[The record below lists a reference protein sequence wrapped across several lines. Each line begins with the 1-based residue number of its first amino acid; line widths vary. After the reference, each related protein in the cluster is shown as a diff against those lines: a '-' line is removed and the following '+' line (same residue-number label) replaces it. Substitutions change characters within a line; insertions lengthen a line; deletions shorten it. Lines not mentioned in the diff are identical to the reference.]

1 MSKRTARINKELGQ
15 LGGRITWKGIC
26 SPSPV
31 HAPSP
36 SFICPLLHL
45 ENSEKYVAL
54 LAWLSATPRDLL
66 GMGTQRAQADADALG
81 GGIWDGVA
89 GA

>member
-1 MSKRTARINKELGQ
+1 MEGHLF
-15 LGGRITWKGIC
+15 
-26 SPSPV
+26 PSPV

-45 ENSEKYVAL
+45 ENSKKHVTL

-66 GMGTQRAQADADALG
+66 GIWTQRAQADADALG
-81 GGIWDGVA
+81 VEYGMGQPELRGQKE
-89 GA
+89 